1 MFSDPIVEKFLKL
14 FSLHP
19 VLLMVPPKLLQ
30 VQVHKIIQILFFGV
44 YTTNNEHIPTEKSG
58 SMTSSGFNAILI
70 MHFKATDSII
80 KEIDQEDSVVAISWF
95 SAFVVVSHA
104 PEHHGKSVFVQDC
117 WVIAPCPFTRNRLNP
132 AVC

>member
-1 MFSDPIVEKFLKL
+1 MFSDPIVEEFLKL
-14 FSLHP
+14 FSLNP

-80 KEIDQEDSVVAISWF
+80 KEIDQEDSVVAISRF
-95 SAFVVVSHA
+95 STFVVVPHA

-117 WVIAPCPFTRNRLNP
+117 
-132 AVC
+132 